1 MTASPIP
8 SFLRP
13 LVVVCFAIASVASAA
28 EAEPIRADLFVAG
41 TGDYHTYRI
50 PSIIA
55 TPKGTV
61 LAFCE
66 GRKKNAAD
74 SGDIDLLVR
83 RSTDGGKTWG
93 PQEVVWDDGANVCGN
108 PTPVVD
114 ADSGTIFLLLN
125 WNRGEDTEQEI
136 VTGKSKDTR
145 RVFLSRST
153 DDGVTWSKPTD
164 LTAAVKRPEWRTY
177 ANGPGNGIQLTR
189 GPHRGRLVIPA
200 NHTGPGATSPAMSHS
215 HVFYSDDHGA
225 TWHLGGEAEEGTNES
240 TVAELADGSLLL
252 NMRSYLGKNRR
263 SVATSKDGGETWSA
277 VRSDSALIEPVCQG
291 SLIRFSWPVGGQPSR
306 LLFSNPASK
315 KREKLTV
322 RLSSDEG
329 ATWSASRQLVAGPAA
344 YSSLVALPGGDV
356 GCLYE
361 AGEKSPYEKIVLAR
375 FPVGWIT
382 GMDEEK

>member
-1 MTASPIP
+1 MIAFPIP

-28 EAEPIRADLFVAG
+28 EAGPIHTDLFVAG
-41 TGDYHTYRI
+41 SGAYHTYRI

-83 RSTDGGKTWG
+83 RSIDGGITWG
-93 PQEVVWDDGANVCGN
+93 PQEVIWDDGDNVCGN

-125 WNRGEDTEQEI
+125 WNLGEDTEQEI

-145 RVFLSRST
+145 RVFLSRSV
-153 DDGVTWSKPTD
+153 DDGATWSKPADITS
-164 LTAAVKRPEWRTY
+164 AVKRPEWRTY

-225 TWHLGGEAEEGTNES
+225 TWHLGGEAEEATNES

-263 SVATSKDGGETWSA
+263 SVATSKNGGQTWSS
-277 VRSDSALIEPVCQG
+277 VRSDPALIEPVCEG
-291 SLIRFSWPVGGQPSR
+291 SLIRFSWPEGGQPSR

-344 YSSLVALPGGDV
+344 YSSLGN
-356 GCLYE
+356 
-361 AGEKSPYEKIVLAR
+361 R
-375 FPVGWIT
+375 
-382 GMDEEK
+382 

>member
-1 MTASPIP
+1 MIAFPIP

-13 LVVVCFAIASVASAA
+13 LVVVCFTIASVAATANS
-28 EAEPIRADLFVAG
+28 ELVRTDLFVAG
-41 TGDYHTYRI
+41 TGGYHTYRI

-61 LAFCE
+61 LAYCE
-66 GRKKNAAD
+66 GRKENAAD

-83 RSTDGGKTWG
+83 RSADGGKTWG
-93 PQEVVWDDGANVCGN
+93 PQEVIWDDGDNVCGN

-114 ADSGTIFLLLN
+114 ADSGTVFLLLN
-125 WNRGEDTEQEI
+125 WNLGEDTEQEI

-145 RVFLSRST
+145 KVFLVRST
-153 DDGVTWSKPTD
+153 DDGVTWSRPAD

-225 TWHLGGEAEEGTNES
+225 TWHLGGEAEEATNES

-252 NMRSYLGKNRR
+252 NMRSYMGKNRR
-263 SVATSKDGGETWSA
+263 SVAISQDGGETWSL
-277 VRSDSALIEPVCQG
+277 VRSDPALIEPVCQG
-291 SLIRFSWPVGGQPSR
+291 SLIRFSWRDGGRTSR
-306 LLFSNPASK
+306 LLFSNPASR
-315 KREKLTV
+315 KRENLTV
-322 RLSSDEG
+322 RLSTDEG

-344 YSSLVALPGGDV
+344 YSCLVVLPGGDV

-361 AGEKSPYEKIVLAR
+361 AGEKNPYEKIVLAR
-375 FPVGWIT
+375 FPVGWIS
-382 GMDEEK
+382 GKDEAK